1 MFLCFLS
8 HLQCRASCRLT
19 RFQAPRGAC
28 KVLLTHLLAT
38 CLSPPWSCI
47 RSASRASAL
56 CSALLCSAPI
66 RLIRFS
72 SLLSITQK
80 RHRVL
85 KKKTKKNTLK
95 PSQFHS
101 GQPAGQNKTPLPP
114 CLLEM
119 LFTLRLSLEADGI
132 KAASDAQY

>member
-1 MFLCFLS
+1 MGQTAGDLSLSSMVLHPLGEQSLC
-8 HLQCRASCRLT
+8 
-19 RFQAPRGAC
+19 
-28 KVLLTHLLAT
+28 
-38 CLSPPWSCI
+38 
-47 RSASRASAL
+47 
-56 CSALLCSAPI
+56 ALLCSAPI

-85 KKKTKKNTLK
+85 KKQHKKTTLK

-114 CLLEM
+114 CFLEM

-132 KAASDAQY
+132 KAASDAQC